1 MIEIELFDGTILE
14 FPEGTPQAVIDRV
27 AQQETMARQRD
38 AAPMAA
44 APEAPMG
51 AAPETA
57 PQSAAATERPSAE
70 MQLQQRGFTEF
81 VATYGDGRILQNPQ
95 TGERAFVSPGYVT
108 QDQEIIAGIMQGTSP
123 AETQTGR
130 MQEQIIERF
139 PVASRTATALQG
151 VPFVGPYTE
160 EAVGMVSP
168 QAGEA
173 MGQAVEAV
181 RARRPGQ
188 ALALEVGGALA
199 ATPALVAATPARV
212 AQFVGGAQSLAGQAV
227 RGAAVG
233 AGAGAAEGAISG
245 AGRAEEGARLGGAAE
260 GAAIGGT
267 LGGLVGAAAQ
277 PISAGIRAA
286 WENIK
291 GRSVGEISRTL
302 GISSDAA
309 RVVRTALENDDLAA
323 AQQALQRAG
332 STSMLADAGPA
343 TQRLLDVSVTAGGTA
358 PRVAGEAVTA
368 RAQAAGARMESVLDD
383 ILGVAEGTGTA
394 QRNIRQGTQQARDN
408 AYRVAYAQPID
419 YSKSRGQFLERILR
433 RVPQSAINRANELM
447 RLEGVQ
453 SAQIMAQIAQ
463 DGTVTFTRMP
473 DVRQIDYITRALGD
487 VASQQNAAGG
497 ALGGTTQLGRA
508 TSNLQR
514 QIRNVLRREVPQYGA
529 ALDTAADAISRVRS
543 VELGAS
549 ILNPSTTREMVRD
562 GLRGASAAERQ
573 AARAG
578 FRSALDDRL
587 ARVNA
592 VASDP
597 NIEIREFQRLAN
609 NLRSRSMRENM
620 ETLLGHQDADRLY
633 RELDEAVTS
642 LELRAAISRNSAT
655 AQRQAIQGAV
665 SDITAPGALTSLM
678 AGEPINAARR
688 IAQVITGTT
697 PEARTLRQMGI
708 YDEIAETLVNLRG
721 QQAQQALRLVERAM
735 AGDVLNQTQARVIA
749 RALTTPA
756 SMATYAGGRAEA
768 QQ

>member
-14 FPEGTPQAVIDRV
+14 FPEGTPQAVVDRV
-27 AQQETMARQRD
+27 AQQETAARQQ
-38 AAPMAA
+38 AAAA
-44 APEAPMG
+44 APDVEEPTA
-51 AAPETA
+51 ET
-57 PQSAAATERPSAE
+57 PGRPTAE
-70 MQLQQRGFTEF
+70 MQLQERGFTDF
-81 VATYGDGRILQNPQ
+81 VASYRDGRILQNPQ

-108 QDQEIIAGIMQGTSP
+108 QDPEIISGMMQGASP
-123 AETQTGR
+123 AETQTGA
-130 MQEQIIERF
+130 MQEQILERF
-139 PVASRTATALQG
+139 PVSARAATALQG

-168 QAGEA
+168 RAGEA
-173 MGQAVEAV
+173 MGRAVEAV
-181 RARRPGQ
+181 RERRPGQ
-188 ALALEVGGALA
+188 ATALEVGGALA
-199 ATPALVAATPARV
+199 ATPALAAATPARV
-212 AQFVGGAQSLAGQAV
+212 AQFVTAPQSLAGQAA

-233 AGAGAAEGAISG
+233 AGAGMAEGAVSG
-245 AGRAEEGARLGGAAE
+245 AGRGQEGERLEGAAQ

-277 PISAGIRAA
+277 PVSAGIRAA

-291 GRSVGEISRTL
+291 GRSVREISRTL
-302 GISSDAA
+302 GISNDAA
-309 RVVRTALENDDLAA
+309 RVVRTALENDDLEA

-343 TQRLLDVSVTAGGTA
+343 TQRLLDVSVTAGGAA
-358 PRVAGEAVTA
+358 PRVAGEAVTE
-368 RAQAAGARMESVLDD
+368 RAQAAGARMTTVLDD
-383 ILGVAEGTGTA
+383 ILGAAEGTGTA
-394 QRNIRQGTQQARDN
+394 QRNIRRSTQQARDN

-419 YSKSRGQFLERILR
+419 YSGSRGQFLERTLR
-433 RVPQSAINRANELM
+433 RVPQSAIDRANELM

-453 SAQIMAQIAQ
+453 SAQIMAQIAD
-463 DGTVTFTRMP
+463 DGSVTFTRMP

-514 QIRNVLRREVPQYGA
+514 QIRDVLRREVPEYKT
-529 ALDTAADAISRVRS
+529 ALDTAADTISRVRS
-543 VELGAS
+543 VELGSS
-549 ILNPSTTREMVRD
+549 ILSPSTTREMVRD

-578 FRSALDDRL
+578 FRSALDERL

-609 NLRSRSMRENM
+609 NLRSRAMRENM
-620 ETLLGHQDADRLY
+620 ETLLGPQDADRLY

-655 AQRQAIQGAV
+655 AQRQAIQGTV
-665 SDITAPGALTSLM
+665 EDITAPGALTSLM
-678 AGEPINAARR
+678 SGEPVNAARR
-688 IAQVITGTT
+688 ISQVITGTT

-756 SMATYAGGRAEA
+756 AMATYAGGRAEA
-768 QQ
+768 EQ